1 MNGKIARERVARSGW
16 GAHQSIAAALRA
28 APDGAVI
35 SITPGLYRESLLLDR
50 PVSLVAEQGPG
61 TVTLVGT
68 HGVVLRLSAASGGIE
83 GLTVQGERGQPAV
96 LVDGGA
102 MSVRGCEIT
111 GGHLEVVADAAPE
124 IADCVVHDSG
134 GYGFRLSGTGVA
146 RIHGGS
152 VRAVAG
158 DGVSV
163 LGDARAE
170 VTGLSVEGCGGHGIR
185 VSGGARGVFTDCAVT
200 GSGKAAVL
208 VEAAAVPVFRGC
220 RIESGKADGVWLH
233 CATPTAQDATVPADS
248 DGPADPSDA
257 AGSADTAADAGTATR
272 RSEILFDHCEIADCA
287 GAGIVADAGA
297 RAVFRTCRVHDVGG
311 SGLAASGSASIRVL
325 DSSLLRCAGNG
336 AYVAESA
343 AVVLS
348 GCEIGRTSYTG
359 VHCGGTAA
367 VEMRD
372 CRVHDAAEHC
382 VRVAGH
388 GAARVERTEL
398 GPAEMAGV
406 AVDADGDLTLIGGA
420 IRDCVTGASLG
431 GSRHPVVVGCEI
443 GPVGRTGIVVGAGT
457 LALIEA
463 TTVRESGSAGVFV
476 DERATPRLIGCT
488 VADTVGSGLVVW
500 SAAAPVVRATTI
512 RGTGKN
518 GLYFSEDA
526 AGEFEGCDISRTG
539 YPAVHLAA
547 GTKPRLRGL
556 YIHHTTEDLSADERA
571 EPEFEHCRVEEV
583 EVSTLPPQA
592 LAPAGEAELAASG
605 PGAPAAPERGSQ
617 EPETLADLLAEIDGL
632 VGLDSVKQDVS
643 TMVKL
648 IQTVKRREE
657 AGLPAPPLSRH
668 LVFAGNPGTG
678 KTTLARLYGRILAA
692 LGLLS
697 GGHLIEADRGALVGE
712 YVGHTAPK
720 TTAVFRRALGGVL
733 FIDEAY
739 ALVPHGQSQDF
750 GQEAVSTLVKL
761 MEDHRDDVVV
771 IVAGYPAD
779 MRRFIASNPGLASR
793 FTRTLTFDDYSP
805 GELVGIVERQ
815 AAQYRYTLAPSARE
829 TLRGHFAELA
839 GREGFGNGRTA
850 RQVFQE
856 MTERQAR
863 RVADLA
869 APDTDDL
876 VTVLPE
882 DLPAPASPAPASPA
896 SASPA
901 SPETVRGGS

>member
-68 HGVVLRLSAASGGIE
+68 HGVVLRLSAVSGGIE

-102 MSVRGCEIT
+102 MSVRGCEVT

-124 IADCVVHDSG
+124 ITDCVVHDSG
-134 GYGFRLSGTGVA
+134 GYGFRLSGTGAA

-170 VTGLSVEGCGGHGIR
+170 VTGLSVEGCRGHGIR

-200 GSGKAAVL
+200 GSGKAGVL
-208 VEAAAVPVFRGC
+208 VEASAVPAFRGC
-220 RIESGKADGVWLH
+220 RIEGGKADGVWLH
-233 CATPTAQDATVPADS
+233 CATPAARDAADAPDATVPAD
-248 DGPADPSDA
+248 PADSSDP
-257 AGSADTAADAGTATR
+257 AGSAETAADAGTATP

-297 RAVFRTCRVHDVGG
+297 RAVFRTCRVHDVAG
-311 SGLAASGSASIRVL
+311 SGLASSGFASIRVF

-336 AYVAESA
+336 AYAADSA
-343 AVVLS
+343 AAVLS
-348 GCEIGRTSYTG
+348 GCEIGRTGYTG

-367 VEMRD
+367 VELRD

-388 GAARVERTEL
+388 GSARVERTEL
-398 GPAEMAGV
+398 GPADMAGV
-406 AVDADGDLTLIGGA
+406 AVDADGDLTLIGGT
-420 IRDCVTGASLG
+420 IHDCVTGASLG
-431 GSRHPVVVGCEI
+431 GSRHPVVIGCEI
-443 GPVGRTGIVVGAGT
+443 GPVGRTGVVVGAGT

-463 TTVRESGSAGVFV
+463 TTVRETGSAGVFV
-476 DERATPRLIGCT
+476 DEHATPRLIGCT

-500 SAAAPVVRATTI
+500 NSAAPVVRASTI

-518 GLYFSEDA
+518 GLFFAEDA

-539 YPAVHLAA
+539 FPAVHLAA
-547 GTKPRLRGL
+547 GTTPRLRGL
-556 YIHHTTEDLSADERA
+556 YIHHTAEDLSADDRA
-571 EPEFEHCRVEEV
+571 APEFEYCRVEAV

-592 LAPAGEAELAASG
+592 LAPAAEPERAAAG
-605 PGAPAAPERGSQ
+605 PGAPAEPERGSQ

-632 VGLDSVKQDVS
+632 VGLQSVKQDIS
-643 TMVKL
+643 MLVKL

-678 KTTLARLYGRILAA
+678 KTTVARLYGRILAA
-692 LGLLS
+692 LGLLA

-779 MRRFIASNPGLASR
+779 MHRFIASNPGLASR

-805 GELVGIVERQ
+805 AELVGIVERQ
-815 AAQYRYTLAPSARE
+815 ARQYRYTLAPSARE
-829 TLRGHFAELA
+829 SLRGHFAELA

-856 MTERQAR
+856 VTERQAR

-869 APDTDDL
+869 SPDTEDL

-882 DLPAPASPAPASPA
+882 DLPAPATPAS
-896 SASPA
+896 SATA
-901 SPETVRGGS
+901 RGGSR